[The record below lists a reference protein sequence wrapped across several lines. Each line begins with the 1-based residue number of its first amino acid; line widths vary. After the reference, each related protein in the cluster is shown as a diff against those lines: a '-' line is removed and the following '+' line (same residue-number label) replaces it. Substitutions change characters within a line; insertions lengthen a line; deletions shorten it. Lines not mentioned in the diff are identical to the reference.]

1 MDTSRPKHPRQVET
15 EDERAARLAREAT
28 LIAEADADVAAGR
41 VVDFA
46 EVEAWIESWDKP
58 DELPRPR
65 PRR

>member
-1 MDTSRPKHPRQVET
+1 MDTRQPKRSEPVEG
-15 EDERAARLAREAT
+15 EVERTARLAREAE

-46 EVEAWIESWDKP
+46 EVEAWVESWGKP
-58 DELPRPR
+58 NELPRPR